1 MFVNP
6 VIWICVCFGPFI
18 SLLNPGVANL
28 PKKNLMHACHRCS
41 VVVANL
47 TFLLNHTMFA
57 RYLYVVTK
65 NVSK

>member
-1 MFVNP
+1 MRMFRAFYIP
-6 VIWICVCFGPFI
+6 VKPWCREA
-18 SLLNPGVANL
+18 S
-28 PKKNLMHACHRCS
+28 KKNLMHACHRCS